1 MCHGFDRER
10 KLGVIE
16 LTRLHEGSSYL
27 DIAGLPPRPQLQV
40 WKCDTLH
47 LLSHSNVFCL
57 SDIHLEGYKN
67 TRDAAKLKGPAR
79 TRILT

>member
-27 DIAGLPPRPQLQV
+27 DTAGLPPRPQPQV
-40 WKCDTLH
+40 WNCDTL
-47 LLSHSNVFCL
+47 VMCFAYQTF
-57 SDIHLEGYKN
+57 I
-67 TRDAAKLKGPAR
+67 LKGIRIPA
-79 TRILT
+79 TQPN